1 MNRAWLKLMF
11 GFMACLFLIGY
22 GTCFAQ
28 TEQTQGVE
36 QEGTQTATPQQ
47 TAAPVARA
55 GELPPPLEAEMTI
68 AEHWSKNPY
77 PRTMAAGSR
86 VHIVSR
92 GDTLW
97 DLAGRYYNN
106 PFLWPQIWDA
116 NKYIPN
122 AHWIY
127 PGDPV
132 MIPPLTPISDEQI
145 AKETAT
151 EPTGE
156 PSEGTPGGPGEGIGG
171 GGPENNIPIA
181 LDHDLYCSGF
191 IVDNTKEW
199 KNQIVA
205 SEQNVEQVAQS
216 LFDIVYLNHG
226 EAEGV
231 SPGDEFTVIH
241 YVRTIDHPITLKR
254 LGEYVIQTGRVKVVA
269 TQEHT
274 STAQVTYSCDAS
286 LVGDFVVPFQ
296 PKEVPTLIDMAPIDR
311 YGPDGPG
318 VKGYV
323 VFAKDDL
330 GSLGTNYQLQI
341 DLGAKDGLNVGS
353 RLIIYRYEERGYDQ
367 EKLTQYDLPRRV
379 LGEMVVFL
387 VENGTATG
395 RIISSYD
402 YIKIGDRVEV
412 R

>member
-11 GFMACLFLIGY
+11 GFMACIFLIGY

-28 TEQTQGVE
+28 TEQTQGEPQKVE
-36 QEGTQTATPQQ
+36 EEGTQTVTQQ
-47 TAAPVARA
+47 TAAPAPQPKA
-55 GELPPPLEAEMTI
+55 GELPPPLEAEMVI

-77 PRTMAAGSR
+77 PRSMAAGSR
-86 VHIVSR
+86 VHIVQK

-127 PGDPV
+127 PGDPIA
-132 MIPPLTPISDEQI
+132 IPPLTPISEEQI

-156 PSEGTPGGPGEGIGG
+156 PTG
-171 GGPENNIPIA
+171 GGPVETGGPVANVPVG
-181 LDHDLYCSGF
+181 LDFDLYCSGF
-191 IVDNTKEW
+191 IVNTVDGW

-205 SEQNVEQVAQS
+205 SEQNVEQVSQS
-216 LFDIVYLNHG
+216 LFDIIYLNQG

-241 YVRTIDHPITLKR
+241 YVRPVSHPITLKR
-254 LGEYVIQTGRVKVVA
+254 IGDYVVQTGRVKVVA

-286 LVGDFVVPFQ
+286 LVGDYVIPFQ
-296 PKEVPTLIDMAPIDR
+296 PKEVPTLSNMPPIDR
-311 YGPDGPG
+311 FSPDGPG
-318 VKGYV
+318 IKGYV

-330 GSLGTNYQLQI
+330 GSLGTNYELQI
-341 DLGAKDGLNVGS
+341 DLGTKDGVNVGS
-353 RLIIYRYEERGYDQ
+353 RLLIYRFEDRGYDQ
-367 EKLTQYDLPRRV
+367 QNLAKYDLPRRV
-379 LGEMVVFL
+379 LGEMVVFS
-387 VENGTATG
+387 VEDATATG
-395 RIISSYD
+395 RIISSFD
-402 YIKIGDRVEV
+402 YVRIGDRVEV